1 MSFDLT
7 FKFTGALGSG
17 IKDYDTINTLTQNF
31 DMISNPWARVN

>member
-17 IKDYDTINTLTQNF
+17 IKDYDTITTITQNF
-31 DMISNPWARVN
+31 DMINNPWARVV